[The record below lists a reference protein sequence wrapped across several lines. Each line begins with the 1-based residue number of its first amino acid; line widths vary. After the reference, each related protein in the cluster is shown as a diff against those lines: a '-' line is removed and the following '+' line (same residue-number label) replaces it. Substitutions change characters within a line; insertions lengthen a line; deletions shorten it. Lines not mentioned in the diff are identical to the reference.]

1 MRTEIKRLHQKV
13 ETTIVYVTHD
23 QVEAM
28 TLADRIVIMKD
39 GLIQQVGT
47 PLSVYDDPE
56 NVHASGFIGS
66 PTVQDGG
73 K

>member
-1 MRTEIKRLHQKV
+1 
-13 ETTIVYVTHD
+13 VTHD